1 MTDAARLDAILARL
15 TDLEKTSAM
24 AHVQIQ
30 SSVDRMG
37 DAVEML
43 AERVK
48 IQNGR
53 VTKAEHRL
61 SELET
66 KARIAEHY
74 DTETD
79 ERHDVIAARMWAF
92 ISGAGLIGLGALLG
106 YFI

>member
-1 MTDAARLDAILARL
+1 MTQDQRLDAILERIG
-15 TDLEKTSAM
+15 DLEKNSTM

-37 DAVEML
+37 DAVATL
-43 AERVK
+43 ADRVK

-92 ISGAGLIGLGALLG
+92 ISGAGLVGLGALLG
-106 YFI
+106 YFL

>member
-1 MTDAARLDAILARL
+1 MTTDTSDAILARL
-15 TDLEKTSAM
+15 GELEKTSAM

-30 SSVDRMG
+30 SSVDRLG
-37 DAVEML
+37 DAVEVL

-48 IQNGR
+48 VQNGR
-53 VTKAEHRL
+53 VTAAENRL

-74 DTETD
+74 DAETD

-92 ISGAGLIGLGALLG
+92 ISGAGLVGLGALLG
-106 YFI
+106 YFL